1 MASSPSTDDSAMADE
16 RRFITEREELV
27 RDIEDEFRLTSAW
40 TGREAPDSRVR
51 DAIARVPRHE
61 FVPAVEQSLSYANS
75 PLPIGWGQ
83 TISQPFVVA
92 LMTDLLDPEPD
103 DVVLEVGTGS
113 GYQAAILS
121 LLVAK
126 VYSIEVIADLAEH
139 AAQVLGRLGYD
150 NVEVRTGD
158 GARGWP
164 DKAPFS
170 KIIVTAEAAEIPGD
184 LIDQLASGG
193 RLIMPVGESE
203 FQRLTVLDKRDDGT
217 TDRRELLP
225 VTFVP
230 LRSPI

>member
-1 MASSPSTDDSAMADE
+1 MASSPSTDDSAMANQ
-16 RRFITEREELV
+16 RRFTTEREELV
-27 RDIEDEFRLTSAW
+27 REIEEEFRLTAAW

-51 DAIARVPRHE
+51 DAMVHVPRHA
-61 FVPAVEQSLSYANS
+61 FVPAAEQSLSYVNS

-92 LMTDLLDPEPD
+92 LMTDLLDPEPG

-113 GYQAAILS
+113 GYQAAVLS

-126 VYSIEVIADLAEH
+126 VYSIEIVADLAEH
-139 AAQVLGRLGYD
+139 AAQMLGRLGYD

-164 DKAPFS
+164 DKAPFD
-170 KIIVTAEAAEIPGD
+170 KIVVTAEAAVIPVA
-184 LIDQLASGG
+184 LIDQLAPGG
-193 RLIMPVGESE
+193 RLIMPVGESGV
-203 FQRLTVLDKRDDGT
+203 QNLTVLDKRDDGT

-230 LRSPI
+230 LRSRI

>member
-1 MASSPSTDDSAMADE
+1 MAQAPSVDDNVMARTRRFDAE
-16 RRFITEREELV
+16 RRDLV